1 MAGLSDVADGI
12 IMSIMTEITLTNG
25 AGGDDVLAAEAGNT
39 VKLFMTRLADAKL
52 PEISRVLLYG
62 SRARGDHRIDSDVDI
77 AVVLAK
83 GNPEASARHNLGM
96 RLAEVSSRTMLD
108 ASHPVDVSA
117 IIIWEAELREPDRQ
131 SNPSLYHNVLAEGI
145 EISAAQ

>member
-1 MAGLSDVADGI
+1 MSEVTDGI
-12 IMSIMTEITLTNG
+12 IIRIMTEITLTNG
-25 AGGDDVLAAEAGNT
+25 AGADEVLAVEARNA

-62 SRARGDHRIDSDVDI
+62 SWARGDHRIDSDVDI
-77 AVVLAK
+77 AVVLAG
-83 GNPEASARHNLGM
+83 GNPEAGARHNLGM

-117 IIIWEAELREPDRQ
+117 IIIWEAELLEPDRQ
-131 SNPSLYHNVLAEGI
+131 RNPSLYHNVLADGI